1 MAASSPVATATS
13 DSRPLYQVRVCFR
26 AGGIPMG
33 LDFGGGRLAEPR
45 LPGAHM
51 PGVTACEIR
60 RSARQPGCQC
70 DRLCRARR
78 GRFCRSDCLGASG
91 AAAAAG
97 RGATSLNSRL
107 ASNLQQAIIH
117 TRSSAERAEPGRAG
131 AHPTPAAAQT
141 AAGPGFAAGLGSA
154 SLCRQARCSAG
165 RTCQPVRRRHRTRQR
180 SGGNR
185 PHRHPRCCLCRGTRL
200 LAPMTS

>member
-1 MAASSPVATATS
+1 
-13 DSRPLYQVRVCFR
+13 
-26 AGGIPMG
+26 MG

-45 LPGAHM
+45 LPGAPHARL
-51 PGVTACEIR
+51 TACEIR

-78 GRFCRSDCLGASG
+78 AFCRSGCLGASG

-107 ASNLQQAIIH
+107 ASYLQQAIIH

-131 AHPTPAAAQT
+131 AHPAPAAAQT
-141 AAGPGFAAGLGSA
+141 AARPGFAAGLGSA
-154 SLCRQARCSAG
+154 SLCRQAHCSACQ
-165 RTCQPVRRRHRTRQR
+165 TCQPSAAPPPYTAEIGRESASPASQMPSLPRHAPAGLQDKPITARRCQPPARRPLPGRSPTR
-180 SGGNR
+180 
-185 PHRHPRCCLCRGTRL
+185 
-200 LAPMTS
+200 